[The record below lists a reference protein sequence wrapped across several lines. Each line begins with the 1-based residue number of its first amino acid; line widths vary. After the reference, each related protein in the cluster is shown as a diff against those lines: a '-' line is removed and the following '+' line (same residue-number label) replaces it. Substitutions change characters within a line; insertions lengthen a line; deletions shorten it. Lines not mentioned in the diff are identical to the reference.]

1 MKVRTLTSNINIR
14 KATLPDLDAVMAIE
28 TESFGS
34 DAFGERQMQYL
45 MKSATSLFYIAE
57 TKNTLAGYVILLIRK
72 NSHQMRIYSIA
83 VSSLFRGKGV
93 GQYLIN
99 FALKTAENSL
109 KSSLKL
115 EVRTTN
121 SGAIQLYERNK
132 FTSVKIIPDYYH
144 DGCDALVMKRKI

>member
-14 KATLPDLDAVMAIE
+14 KATLSDLDAVMAIE

-57 TKNTLAGYVILLIRK
+57 TKNTLAGYVILLMRK
-72 NSHQMRIYSIA
+72 NTHQMRIYSIA
-83 VSSLFRGKGV
+83 VSSLLRGKGV
-93 GQYLIN
+93 GQYLID
-99 FALKTAENSL
+99 FALKTAENRS

-132 FTSVKIIPDYYH
+132 FMSVKIIPDYYH
-144 DGCDALVMKRKI
+144 DGCDALVMKRKL